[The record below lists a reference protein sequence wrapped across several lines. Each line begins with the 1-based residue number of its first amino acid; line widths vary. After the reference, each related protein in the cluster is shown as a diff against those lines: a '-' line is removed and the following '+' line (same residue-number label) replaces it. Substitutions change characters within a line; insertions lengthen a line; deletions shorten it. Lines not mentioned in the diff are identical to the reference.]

1 MGKAHGKI
9 VIDTDKRGADD
20 AANALASLA
29 ATAKNVE
36 RSLKGLEKQLG
47 SLERDL
53 AKVAAAS
60 AVADAGLGKL
70 DSGFG
75 KVGKSSKKSSKSLMD
90 FDVDIGKVIQTA
102 IKAKNAYED
111 MIGPLAN
118 FRDVLGSFRGIGSD
132 LIDGNLGAKS
142 FKRFAGQT
150 VLLNFGLRALR
161 DHLLGVNESMDKMPS
176 WTHKFIS
183 FSGKIGAAAAVMGGL
198 QATAGRLFG
207 VLNKSSAFR
216 FLDGKFFG
224 AFDKLAGLAYNGQ
237 SKFAGLA
244 KTVLRTTIGVEKLGK
259 AGVVTTKLLSLVTNP
274 MAQSLVGFA
283 VVKNNLGKIFSMIG
297 SLGKVPKAIVAGLYA
312 LPAAAQIAGK
322 SLTFV
327 SSVLA
332 GTWSAVKQLSG
343 GLLVIPGFFA
353 TIGFAVV
360 PLMGIFKTLG
370 SVMKDALGA
379 KTPEELAEAMA
390 KVPEAFRP
398 LTKSVV
404 AARDVF
410 KDLGKQMAEI
420 FAGGLSEQIDKT
432 IVNFKGPL
440 TSGAMG
446 LAHAYKGVKD
456 NLFSFLNSKDTVAA
470 FSTGMSTT
478 RDTVTN
484 LGRAFI
490 PLLAGLRDIG
500 VVGMQFIRDM
510 SAGAESLTQKFA
522 NWANANKQNGNLRK
536 WMDDAKQGMVDLI
549 NGSKNL
555 VKALWS
561 VLTLFAS
568 RGATDSPLDKFAK
581 SMEKFNKAVD
591 ASKADGVLG
600 NIANSVRAIGTDK
613 IESLVDTLKRLMEFR
628 GAVKSLL
635 DAIQEISDVFV
646 NSFIATLHLLLPA
659 LTWTIEKLSMFAP
672 LIGGV
677 LGMAGA
683 FKVLLIVMAPVRAMT
698 VAVGGAFLALRGIML
713 GFAAYWTVFVTLIGT
728 LGPAGA
734 KVAAVLSTMMGALT
748 AFGGVV
754 LGVIA
759 IVGALW
765 LAWKSGE
772 DSMNASQAAIDKASK
787 DSIENIK
794 QLQEAF
800 RADKGLVGN
809 TVFDQVKSD
818 MEEMQANLKAQADAK
833 PNFWASIFDNLKAKG
848 GSTDEDRIAQGD
860 PRSPSYMQEDH
871 TDRYNK
877 LEDAGKKAE
886 RAQQQF
892 DALKL
897 SSDDLAKAATGT
909 DREFDILNNRLQ
921 LTGDKGDAARE
932 VLQNYRDT
940 FVQIRDASAAAGPG
954 TFELAEAIDRLGE
967 AGSSTADKL
976 SALNAALKALGQ
988 DKTDE
993 TESMF
998 AYAQTIEEIASATN
1012 LFNASGGLGEA
1023 LLGDANGFDRTN
1035 DNAEILFDNIKSLV
1049 SGFKTA
1055 AVNAGSTQAAFE
1067 QMAPA
1072 IENLAKQAN
1081 LSQDQIKKLMADH
1094 GGNAPVID
1102 VLLQVKAGDD
1112 VGKALAQIN
1121 AQILANQSTGNF
1133 DVKLDVDKTSVP
1145 GIIDKLTKAI
1155 PGAIATFNDKAGLL
1169 HVDLAPAKPEDIKNY
1184 SDGVTQ
1190 GIQEA
1195 VNENPVQVPLEAPKQ
1210 STPEKQQQADA
1221 LRAAFPKVNTPPV
1234 AAPDTSKLD
1243 DANTKINETKKALD
1257 DLNGANVNI
1266 GGNIAD
1272 AAGQLGSLADAAS
1285 KAATSF
1291 NTFAQGV
1298 QTSVNQAVSAVQ
1310 NMVAQINAT
1319 LGNVAASAQSY
1330 GVMVGN
1336 AFAAGLSSMQGVV
1349 ALAARNIAQAVN
1361 DNLKPGSPTKKGPLS
1376 GSGWVGV
1383 SGKKTGQAYGDAL
1396 AGTAGYVSKAT
1407 GKVAGGV
1414 SSGLSGGTPFDIGKA
1429 LGRLQD
1435 IVGFGQHLVEIFKK
1449 VGDNIFKTMKFI
1461 SDPLGKGTF
1470 FGKKLAF
1477 GRDKNVSDVTLQKQ
1491 KEDKLQEQ
1499 LSSAV
1504 ASGVKDEVK
1513 DQRAADAKTAKDQ
1526 KAAAE
1531 GQLSAADSQKATA
1544 RTAAKTVED
1553 TPRPTD
1559 LQENINQTLAQRDA
1573 QAADPTKTKQNVDQK
1588 QIDTSAPENF
1598 KVPTQGADLS
1608 NLSKQDLAEIASN
1621 TNITA
1626 KSQDEI
1632 ISQLRSQDSGLDS
1645 AIRVLKDPASGMQE
1659 SADAATKLDDY
1670 IQQQSDMDTPLSRQT
1685 AKTLEGI
1692 QSSGTSDK
1700 GIARQD
1706 NPIDSMSS
1714 LASGATDV
1722 AGSVL
1727 DAISSGLESVGAAKD
1742 LGDTLVRGIENSQ
1755 DVMRMIDDIQK
1766 FVETAANISS
1776 AVGSGLGAAA
1786 GIASIAGSDPTG
1798 AGGAAAGALGG
1809 ASEIASLISAGLS
1822 TVNGVIDLVQEAY
1835 SIVGKYVG
1843 DLLGVLTG
1851 GAGGALE
1858 GDVKFLLDQNDG
1870 TLKTYG
1876 KDNPDDKRVFHNPF
1890 DRRSNVVGQQPQI
1903 GQINVYGGP
1912 GQDPRDMTNEMMFA
1926 VAAAGSG
1933 AGNYN

>member
-9 VIDTDKRGADD
+9 VIDTDKKGADD

-29 ATAKNVE
+29 AVAKSVD
-36 RSLKGLEKQLG
+36 RSLKGLESELNKLTHD
-47 SLERDL
+47 LE
-53 AKVAAAS
+53 KVAAAS

-70 DSGFG
+70 DSGFD

-90 FDVDIGKVIQTA
+90 FDVDLGKVIQTA

-161 DHLLGVNESMDKMPS
+161 DRLLGVNESMDKMPS

-216 FLDGKFFG
+216 FLEGKFFG

-332 GTWSAVKQLSG
+332 GTWSVVKQLSG
-343 GLLVIPGFFA
+343 GLLVIPSFFA

-370 SVMKDALGA
+370 SVMKDALKA
-379 KTPEELAEAMA
+379 ETPEELAEAMA

-568 RGATDSPLDKFAK
+568 RGATENPLDAFAK
-581 SMEKFNKAVD
+581 SMEKLNKAVN

-600 NIANSVRAIGTDK
+600 NIASSVKGIGTDK
-613 IESLVDTLKRLMEFR
+613 IEALVDTFKKLMKFR
-628 GAVKSLL
+628 GVIASFL

-646 NSFIATLHLLLPA
+646 NSFIAALSLLLPT
-659 LTWTIEKLSMFAP
+659 LTWVIEKLSMFAP

-713 GFAAYWTVFVTLIGT
+713 GFAVYWTVFVTLIGT

-759 IVGALW
+759 VVAAFWTAWTAGADQITD
-765 LAWKSGE
+765 A
-772 DSMNASQAAIDKASK
+772 QAAVDKATQ
-787 DSIENIK
+787 DSIDNVK
-794 QLQEAF
+794 QLREAF
-800 RADKGLVGN
+800 AADKGLNGK

-818 MEEMQANLKAQADAK
+818 MEEMRQNLKDTADNTPGLMGEMVDAYRQGAEGQATPGSANRGATQATHGLGENKHSDEY
-833 PNFWASIFDNLKAKG
+833 NSLKEA
-848 GSTDEDRIAQGD
+848 GD
-860 PRSPSYMQEDH
+860 
-871 TDRYNK
+871 
-877 LEDAGKKAE
+877 KAE
-886 RAQQQF
+886 KAQKQL

-909 DREFDILNNRLQ
+909 DREFSILSNRLQ

-1035 DNAEILFDNIKSLV
+1035 DNAEILFENIKSLV

-1055 AVNAGSTQAAFE
+1055 AVNANSTRAAFE

-1072 IENLAKQAN
+1072 IENLRVQSGLSEEKIKQ
-1081 LSQDQIKKLMADH
+1081 LMSDH
-1094 GGNAPVID
+1094 GGNAAVID

-1121 AQILANQSTGNF
+1121 AQILSNQSSGNF
-1133 DVKLDVDKTSVP
+1133 DVKLEVSKESVP
-1145 GIIDKLTKAI
+1145 GIIKTLTDAI
-1155 PGAIATFNDKAGLL
+1155 PGAIATFDDKAGLL
-1169 HVDLAPAKPEDIKNY
+1169 HVDLAPANPDDIKNA
-1184 SDGVTQ
+1184 SDAIIEGTQ
-1190 GIQEA
+1190 QA
-1195 VNENPVQVPLEAPKQ
+1195 LDSNPVQVPVKPAPQ
-1210 STPEKQQQADA
+1210 QATPEKQQQADQ
-1221 LRAAFPKVNTPPV
+1221 LRAAFPQQQAPPP
-1234 AAPDTSKLD
+1234 AAVPDTSKLD
-1243 DANTKINETKKALD
+1243 DANNKIKTTSEALD
-1257 DLNGANVNI
+1257 QLNGKQVNI
-1266 GGNIAD
+1266 GGNIGE

-1298 QTSVNQAVSAVQ
+1298 QASMDQAIASINNAV
-1310 NMVAQINAT
+1310 AGINAA
-1319 LGNVAASAQSY
+1319 LASAAGSANSY

-1336 AFAAGLSSMQGVV
+1336 AFAMGLSSMQGVV
-1349 ALAARNIAQAVN
+1349 AQAARNLAQAVN

-1376 GSGWVGV
+1376 GRGWVSF
-1383 SGKKTGQAYGDAL
+1383 SGAKTGKAYAEAL
-1396 AGTAGYVSKAT
+1396 AGTAGQVNSAAS
-1407 GKVAGGV
+1407 GLAGGV
-1414 SSGLSGGTPFDIGKA
+1414 ARGMGPMDIGKG
-1429 LGRLQD
+1429 LGRLGELVQFGKKLAD
-1435 IVGFGQHLVEIFKK
+1435 IFNKIGENL
-1449 VGDNIFKTMKFI
+1449 FKTLKFV
-1461 SDPLGKGTF
+1461 SDPLGKGTL
-1470 FGKKLAF
+1470 FGKQMGF
-1477 GRDKNVSDVTLQKQ
+1477 GRDKSVSDEKLARDR
-1491 KEDKLQEQ
+1491 EDKLQEK

-1504 ASGVKDEVK
+1504 ASGAKDEAK
-1513 DQRAADAKTAKDQ
+1513 DQRAADAKTAQTNKEAADKQLNAAKTQDGAAKNVAAVSDEPRPVELQENVNKTLADRAAKAADKTSTKQDVDQ
-1526 KAAAE
+1526 KAI
-1531 GQLSAADSQKATA
+1531 
-1544 RTAAKTVED
+1544 
-1553 TPRPTD
+1553 D
-1559 LQENINQTLAQRDA
+1559 L
-1573 QAADPTKTKQNVDQK
+1573 
-1588 QIDTSAPENF
+1588 SAPENASQR
-1598 KVPTQGADLS
+1598 KQGADLS
-1608 NLSKQDLAEIASN
+1608 NLSKEELAEIAAN
-1621 TNITA
+1621 TNLTA

-1632 ISQLRSQDSGLDS
+1632 ISELRSQDSNLDS
-1645 AIRVLKDPASGMQE
+1645 AIRVLKDGNASTEATIAAANTLDSTIQSQKDQDTPASR
-1659 SADAATKLDDY
+1659 A
-1670 IQQQSDMDTPLSRQT
+1670 T
-1685 AKTLEGI
+1685 AKSLESI
-1692 QSSGTSDK
+1692 QSSGTGDK
-1700 GIARQD
+1700 GIARQA
-1706 NPIDSMSS
+1706 NPIDTAAGI
-1714 LASGATDV
+1714 ASDV
-1722 AGSVL
+1722 GNIAGEVFTSIESV
-1727 DAISSGLESVGAAKD
+1727 LESVGAAKD
-1742 LGDTLVRGIENSQ
+1742 LGDTLVRGIENSE
-1755 DVMRMIDDIQK
+1755 DVMKIIDNVQK
-1766 FVETAANISS
+1766 FVETAANIAS
-1776 AVGSGLGAAA
+1776 AVGSGLSAA
-1786 GIASIAGSDPTG
+1786 GSIASAAGGGMD
-1798 AGGAAAGALGG
+1798 GGAAGAAIGG
-1809 ASEIASLISAGLS
+1809 ASQVASLISAGLS
-1822 TVNGVIDLVQEAY
+1822 TVNGIIDLAQEAY
-1835 SIVGKYVG
+1835 RIAGKYVG
-1843 DLLGVLTG
+1843 DFLGMLVG

-1870 TLKTYG
+1870 TLKTYS
-1876 KDNPDDKRVFHNPF
+1876 KDNPEDKRVFGNPF

>member
-9 VIDTDKRGADD
+9 VIDTDKKGADD

-70 DSGFG
+70 DTGFD
-75 KVGKSSKKSSKSLMD
+75 KVGKSSSRASKGTKD
-90 FDVDIGKVIQTA
+90 FDIDLGKVIQTVLR
-102 IKAKNAYED
+102 AKNAYESL
-111 MIGPLAN
+111 IGPLVSV
-118 FRDVLGSFRGIGSD
+118 RDVMSAIRGIGTD
-132 LIDGNLGAKS
+132 LVDGNLGAKS
-142 FKRFAGQT
+142 FGRLFGKT
-150 VLLNFGLRALR
+150 MLVSSGLRLLR
-161 DHLLGVNESMDKMPS
+161 DRFLKVDEAMQAMPS
-176 WTHKFIS
+176 WTHKLTNFASKVGI
-183 FSGKIGAAAAVMGGL
+183 AAALIAGF
-198 QATAGRLFG
+198 QRISGRLFG
-207 VLNKSSAFR
+207 TLNKFSGFRLFGDKAFA
-216 FLDGKFFG
+216 GIHKIIG
-224 AFDKLAGLAYNGQ
+224 AAYQGQGALSKLALGL
-237 SKFAGLA
+237 
-244 KTVLRTTIGVEKLGK
+244 VRTTIGVEKLGK
-259 AGVVTTKLLSLVTNP
+259 AGITATKMLSTLTNP
-274 MAQSLVGFA
+274 LFTGVTGFA
-283 VVKNNLGKIFSMIG
+283 VAKLGATKLIKMVTSIGKI
-297 SLGKVPKAIVAGLYA
+297 PKIAMAGLYA
-312 LPAAAQIAGK
+312 MPAAVQAAGK
-322 SLTFV
+322 SLIFL
-327 SSVLA
+327 SNLLNGA
-332 GTWSAVKQLSG
+332 WGAVKTLSG
-343 GLLVIPGFFA
+343 GLLAVPGFFA

-420 FAGGLSEQIDKT
+420 FSGGLAEQIDGT
-432 IVNFKGPL
+432 VANFKGPL
-440 TSGAMG
+440 TNGARG
-446 LAHAYKGVKD
+446 LAQAYKGVKD
-456 NLFSFLNSKDTVAA
+456 SLFSFLNSRDTVAA
-470 FSTGMSTT
+470 F
-478 RDTVTN
+478 N
-484 LGRAFI
+484 LGVYATKGTIENLGKALVPVMNGF
-490 PLLAGLRDIG
+490 RDIG

-510 SAGAESLTQKFA
+510 TAGAEGLSQRFA
-522 NWANANKQNGNLRK
+522 NWANTNRQNGNLRK
-536 WMDDAKQGMVDLI
+536 WMDDARAGMTDLI
-549 NGSKNL
+549 SGSKNL

-561 VLTLFAS
+561 ILTMFSTNSGDNA
-568 RGATDSPLDKFAK
+568 LDRFAK
-581 SMEKFNKAVD
+581 SMEKFNNAVEN
-591 ASKADGVLG
+591 SKASGMLK
-600 NIANSVRAIGTDK
+600 NIADAVKGVGTDK
-613 IESLVDTLKRLMEFR
+613 IEALVETLKRLMEFR

-635 DAIQEISDVFV
+635 DAIQEISDAVV
-646 NSFIATLHLLLPA
+646 NSFVAALNFLLPM
-659 LTWTIEKLSMFAP
+659 LEWTIEKLGMFAP
-672 LIGGV
+672 IIGVILGV
-677 LGMAGA
+677 GAA
-683 FKVLLIVMAPVRAMT
+683 FKVLLLITAPVRAAIM
-698 VAVGGAFLALRGIML
+698 AVGGAMLFLKSITGGLSAL
-713 GFAAYWTVFVTLIGT
+713 WVVFVTLVGQMGT
-728 LGPAGA
+728 VGA
-734 KVAAVLSTMMGALT
+734 MAARGLSALAASLVACSTAIMGIA
-748 AFGGVV
+748 A
-754 LGVIA
+754 LGVGI
-759 IVGALW
+759 W
-765 LAWKSGE
+765 LVWREGTKQLE
-772 DSMNASQAAIDKASK
+772 EFRQASDDAAKHAK
-787 DSIENIK
+787 ENVK

-800 RADKGLVGN
+800 AADKGLPGK
-809 TVFDQVKSD
+809 TVFSQVKSD
-818 MEEMQANLKAQADAK
+818 MDEMLTDLENKTKSAPGLLGKFVDAFKAETDDSKPETKRSRVAGAATDSHTDEYNELEKGRIEAEKAQ
-833 PNFWASIFDNLKAKG
+833 KAF
-848 GSTDEDRIAQGD
+848 E
-860 PRSPSYMQEDH
+860 
-871 TDRYNK
+871 
-877 LEDAGKKAE
+877 
-886 RAQQQF
+886 
-892 DALKL
+892 ALKL
-897 SSDDLAKAATGT
+897 TSDDLAKATSGT
-909 DREFDILNNRLQ
+909 DAEFARLTNRLK
-921 LTGDKGDAARE
+921 LTGDNSDAAIKR
-932 VLQNYRDT
+932 VQDYRNI
-940 FVQIRDASAAAGPG
+940 FKEIEQASAAAGPG
-954 TFELAEAIDRLGE
+954 TFEIASAIDEL
-967 AGSSTADKL
+967 ANSSSNATERL
-976 SALNAALKALGQ
+976 SALKAALKALGQ
-988 DKTDE
+988 DS
-993 TESMF
+993 TEDTRNAF
-998 AYAQTIEEIASATN
+998 AYAETIEKIAESTN
-1012 LFNASGGLGEA
+1012 LFNASGDLGTA
-1023 LLGDANGFDRTN
+1023 LLGDSGGFNKAN
-1035 DNAEILFDNIKSLV
+1035 DNAEILFENIVSLV
-1049 SGFKTA
+1049 DGFQKAAIKAGNTKTA
-1055 AVNAGSTQAAFE
+1055 FE
-1067 QMAPA
+1067 EMAPA
-1072 IENLAKQAN
+1072 IANLATQAQ
-1081 LSQDQIKKLMADH
+1081 LSEKEITGLMSRY
-1094 GGNAPVID
+1094 GGNAAVID
-1102 VLLQVKAGDD
+1102 VLLKVKAGNDI
-1112 VGKALAQIN
+1112 GKDLAVIQ
-1121 AQILANQSTGNF
+1121 AQILSNPNGKFSVDIKGNPQSAIDDIT
-1133 DVKLDVDKTSVP
+1133 KT
-1145 GIIDKLTKAI
+1145 I
-1155 PGAIATFNDKAGLL
+1155 PGAIAKFNETTGLL
-1169 HVDLAPAKPEDIKNY
+1169 EVDLAPANPEDVKNFA
-1184 SDGVTQ
+1184 
-1190 GIQEA
+1190 EA
-1195 VNENPVQVPLEAPKQ
+1195 VKEGAEQALQASPVEIPIAKVAEGPKQ
-1210 STPEKQQQADA
+1210 QEFENNIKGAF
-1221 LRAAFPKVNTPPV
+1221 AATQKAPDPV
-1234 AAPDTSKLD
+1234 AVPDTSKLD
-1243 DANTKINETKKALD
+1243 DANNKIKTTSEALD
-1257 DLNGANVNI
+1257 QLNGKQVNI
-1266 GGNIAD
+1266 GGNIGD

-1588 QIDTSAPENF
+1588 AIDLSAPENASQR
-1598 KVPTQGADLS
+1598 KQGADLS
-1608 NLSKQDLAEIASN
+1608 NLSKEELAEIAAN
-1621 TNITA
+1621 TNLTA

-1632 ISQLRSQDSGLDS
+1632 ISELRSQDSNLDS
-1645 AIRVLKDPASGMQE
+1645 AIRVLKDGNASTEATIAAANTLDSTIQSQKDQDTPASR
-1659 SADAATKLDDY
+1659 A
-1670 IQQQSDMDTPLSRQT
+1670 T
-1685 AKTLEGI
+1685 AKSLESI
-1692 QSSGTSDK
+1692 QSSGTGDK
-1700 GIARQD
+1700 GIARQA
-1706 NPIDSMSS
+1706 NPIDTAAGI
-1714 LASGATDV
+1714 ASDV
-1722 AGSVL
+1722 GNIAGEVFTSIESV
-1727 DAISSGLESVGAAKD
+1727 LESVGAAKD
-1742 LGDTLVRGIENSQ
+1742 LGDTLVRGIENSE
-1755 DVMRMIDDIQK
+1755 DVMKIIDNVQK
-1766 FVETAANISS
+1766 FVETAANIAS

-1822 TVNGVIDLVQEAY
+1822 TVNGIIDLAQEAY
-1835 SIVGKYVG
+1835 GIAGKYVG
-1843 DLLGVLTG
+1843 DFLGMLVG

-1870 TLKTYG
+1870 TLKTYS
-1876 KDNPDDKRVFHNPF
+1876 KDNPEDKRVFGNPF